1 MAVNCREFGIIHYH
15 ETRPDT
21 LPNDVESLKKLLLEQ
36 QALLSQ
42 QVSEISEKDS
52 QLAQWQSKYQNILEQ
67 WRLAQQRQFGTS
79 SEVMP
84 GQRDLFDETSE
95 DELDS
100 QVDDEQENRPPAKK
114 RTQPKRKLLP
124 KDLPR
129 ETVVLDIP
137 EEEKVCDGC
146 QGELHKMGEDKS
158 EKLEFIPAQL
168 KVLETVRPKYA
179 CRHCDQS
186 GTHSTI
192 KQREPE
198 PSMIPKGIATPS
210 LLAQIITGKFQ
221 YSLPLYRQ
229 ETLFQQY
236 GIELK
241 RSTMSSWMATS
252 AQVLQGLYHLLRQ
265 VMLQQSVLHADE
277 TTLQVIKEKRGSCY
291 MWVYCSGKDS
301 PDFNSPIPNI
311 VLYDF
316 QPSRAGACP
325 KNFLSGYNGYLQVD
339 GYAAYEQTEAT
350 LVGCWAHARRKFTD
364 IVKTT
369 DKKKTGKAQLALSK
383 IQKLYAI
390 ESVAQQKETKEEA
403 YQHRLKHAPTALEDY
418 KAWLE
423 KESKRLPPSSTIAK
437 AVQYSLNQWD
447 KLIQYLKAP
456 ELQLDN
462 NRAERAIKPFVIG
475 RKNWLFANTGNGAKS
490 SAVLYSIIETAKA
503 NGLIPYE
510 YLVTLFEE
518 LPKRNVEDSLEDLL
532 PWSIKL

>member
-1 MAVNCREFGIIHYH
+1 MKTIS
-15 ETRPDT
+15 DT
-21 LPNDVESLKKLLLEQ
+21 LPNDVKSLKKLLLEQ
-36 QALLSQ
+36 QALLDQ
-42 QVSEISEKDS
+42 KVSDISEKEAELKQKDS
-52 QLAQWQSKYQNILEQ
+52 ELVQWQSKYQNILEQ
-67 WRLAQQRQFGTS
+67 WRLAQQRQFGNS

-84 GQRDLFDETSE
+84 GQGDLFDETSNVE
-95 DELDS
+95 PDP
-100 QVDDEQENRPPAKK
+100 QVGAEQENRLVAKK
-114 RTQPKRKLLP
+114 RIQPKRKPLP

-137 EEEKVCDGC
+137 EEEKVCDCC
-146 QGELHKMGEDKS
+146 QGELHKMGEDTS
-158 EKLEFIPAQL
+158 EKLKFIPAQL

-186 GTHSTI
+186 GTRSTI

-198 PSMIPKGIATPS
+198 PSILPKGIATPS

-241 RSTMSSWMATS
+241 RSTMSSWMTTS
-252 AQVLQGLYHLLRQ
+252 AQALQRLYSLLRKI
-265 VMLQQSVLHADE
+265 MLQQSALHADE
-277 TTLQVIKEKRGSCY
+277 TTLKVIKEDRKSCY

-301 PDFNSPIPNI
+301 PDSNSLIPNI

-316 QPSRAGACP
+316 QPSRAGECP
-325 KNFLSGYNGYLQVD
+325 VRFLSGYNGYLQVD
-339 GYAAYEQTEAT
+339 GYAAYEQTKAT

-364 IVKTT
+364 IIKTT

-390 ESVAQQKETKEEA
+390 ESVARQKETKEEA
-403 YQHRLKHAPTALEDY
+403 YQHRLKHAPKVLEDY

-423 KESKRLPPSSTIAK
+423 KESQRLPPSSAIAK
-437 AVQYSLNQWD
+437 AIQYSLNQWD
-447 KLIQYLKAP
+447 KLVQYLKSP

-475 RKNWLFANTGNGAKS
+475 RKNWLFSNTGNGAKS

-510 YLVTLFEE
+510 YLVKLFEE
-518 LPKRNVEDSLEDLL
+518 LPKRNTEDRLEDLL
-532 PWSIKL
+532 PWNIKL